1 MKIKTI
7 KDVVDSNLFPD
18 NRFQAIMQQ
27 TEYILKEHKSI
38 FSNKDMDI
46 SDTPISP
53 MNLDD
58 EYTPILFDQNVV
70 ETYEKL
76 VKMINEPDT
85 AVEYSFILL
94 GKSAVLAD
102 ENCYVIDQLIDCTL
116 YNNLSNRQTQIDEEK
131 LNKVIKK
138 AQSEGYNFISLGHTH
153 PNISEDERKITV
165 ANFLTDEQKKLEF
178 IRAAGLNISLQDFVS
193 YESLYNY
200 FKSNPN
206 IRTAQ
211 TIIMY
216 NGEIAMFSKSKNK
229 LNRMTIIMDMINGK
243 EIYVSSKE
251 DYKKSIHI

>member
-76 VKMINEPDT
+76 VKMINE
-85 AVEYSFILL
+85 VKE
-94 GKSAVLAD
+94 KSYCEV
-102 ENCYVIDQLIDCTL
+102 DC
-116 YNNLSNRQTQIDEEK
+116 N
-131 LNKVIKK
+131 
-138 AQSEGYNFISLGHTH
+138 
-153 PNISEDERKITV
+153 
-165 ANFLTDEQKKLEF
+165 
-178 IRAAGLNISLQDFVS
+178 
-193 YESLYNY
+193 
-200 FKSNPN
+200 
-206 IRTAQ
+206 
-211 TIIMY
+211 
-216 NGEIAMFSKSKNK
+216 
-229 LNRMTIIMDMINGK
+229 
-243 EIYVSSKE
+243 
-251 DYKKSIHI
+251 